1 MKIGFAAT
9 YVLTFTVLY
18 SPDGSHKLVLY
29 MDPSVKYFG
38 SSHTIYALITLFLL
52 FLVLVIPILF
62 LFLYPF
68 QLFQKC
74 LHHFNLQ
81 LLPLRAFVDAFQG
94 CYKNGTNGTRN
105 CRYFAGLQLVLR
117 LLFPFIFMF
126 IRGIT
131 WCLCFSAVILGL
143 YITLLVIVQPYTVSI
158 YNKTEVALL
167 MTLVFADFASYLF
180 FITYNSLA
188 IGIFITCVCV
198 QLLYLVI
205 WSAIHIKH
213 IITHRTWCRKHSQE
227 TGQLLSH
234 IE

>member
-94 CYKNGTNGTRN
+94 LMGLEIAAISLDFSL
-105 CRYFAGLQLVLR
+105 YFA
-117 LLFPFIFMF
+117 F
-126 IRGIT
+126 
-131 WCLCFSAVILGL
+131 FS
-143 YITLLVIVQPYTVSI
+143 
-158 YNKTEVALL
+158 
-167 MTLVFADFASYLF
+167 
-180 FITYNSLA
+180 
-188 IGIFITCVCV
+188 
-198 QLLYLVI
+198 
-205 WSAIHIKH
+205 
-213 IITHRTWCRKHSQE
+213 
-227 TGQLLSH
+227 LLSLCLSGVSLGACVSLQ
-234 IE
+234 